1 MTRGSKVMA
10 RAGLLAACIAVWG
23 CAGGTETQVVTGQ
36 ISARSAAA
44 VRAIDDEDV
53 VTAAQ
58 VHSNGSFTLVL
69 PAGNRYRLEVLT
81 ATGVKH
87 LYVHGPTGLHDL
99 AFKVCKPGLP
109 WDVGVL
115 KPPAGDR
122 KGTCD
127 PSTDASCKC
136 DPSGKCGGGGG
147 CDLKTDPTCKCG
159 PFDKCDDG
167 SGGGG
172 GSSCDPKSDPTC
184 KCDPYGKCEGGGG
197 GSSCDPKF
205 DPACKCDP
213 YGKCDDGGGGG
224 GSGGGCDPKT
234 DPDCKCDP
242 SGKCSDGCLDPGD
255 PSCKPM
261 CDDPTGK
268 GCESPP
274 PPCKDPS
281 DPNTC
286 KDKCAIDP
294 AACGCPA
301 GAPGCWGDPYPPKC
315 DANGNC
321 SADGALTPDHP
332 PGDFGCQEPG

>member
-1 MTRGSKVMA
+1 MIS
-10 RAGLLAACIAVWG
+10 RAGLLAACVAVWG
-23 CAGGTETQVVTGQ
+23 CAGSSETQVVTGQ

-44 VRAIDDEDV
+44 VRAVDDQDV

-58 VHSNGSFTLVL
+58 VRSDGTFTLTL
-69 PAGNRYRLEVLT
+69 PTGNRYRVEVLT
-81 ATGVKH
+81 AAGVKH

-99 AFKVCKPGLP
+99 AFKVCKPGAP

-115 KPPAGDR
+115 RPPSGDG

-127 PSTDASCKC
+127 PS
-136 DPSGKCGGGGG
+136 
-147 CDLKTDPTCKCG
+147 
-159 PFDKCDDG
+159 
-167 SGGGG
+167 
-172 GSSCDPKSDPTC
+172 SDPT
-184 KCDPYGKCEGGGG
+184 
-197 GSSCDPKF
+197 
-205 DPACKCDP
+205 CKCDP

-224 GSGGGCDPKT
+224 GGTGCDPKLDPNCKCDPYGKCDDGSGGGGGTGCDPKT
-234 DPDCKCDP
+234 DPNCKCDPYGNCEDGGGGGGTGCDPKLDPDCKCDP
-242 SGKCSDGCLDPGD
+242 SGKCVDGCLDPGD

-268 GCESPP
+268 YCEPPP

-294 AACGCPA
+294 VGCGCPF
-301 GAPGCWGDPYPPKC
+301 GDPGCWGDPYPPKC

-321 SADGALTPDHP
+321 SAEGALMPEHP
-332 PGDFGCQEPG
+332 PGDFGCQESY